1 MKRFSGRAVLIT
13 GAAGAIGE
21 AAGKRFA
28 DEGARVALMDRD
40 AARVAQVADHLV
52 AQGHAA
58 LPLAVDVADEPALA
72 AAIAQA
78 EAHFGRI
85 DVVFNNAGIGGYDVS
100 VADMSSEQWD
110 QVIAVN
116 LRGVFLGCKYSVP
129 ALARAGGGAIVNMGS
144 STGRHDALPGSA
156 AYMASKA
163 AVEALTRSLALQVA
177 RYRIRVNTIC
187 PGIIQTPLSFSQG
200 RNAHLYASAGDNKTE
215 TPLSAEAEQFFAR
228 FAARIPLGRV
238 GQPEDVAA
246 AVAFLASDQAR
257 HITGTALLIDGG
269 QTMRRWISAPDLA
282 VDISI

>member
-1 MKRFSGRAVLIT
+1 MQRFTGRTVLIT
-13 GAAGAIGE
+13 GAAGAIGQ
-21 AAGKRFA
+21 AAAERFA
-28 DEGARVALMDRD
+28 DEGAQVALIDRD
-40 AARVAQVADHLV
+40 AARVAQVAEQLA

-58 LPLAVDVADEPALA
+58 LPLAADVADEPALA

-78 EAHFGRI
+78 EGHFGGI
-85 DVVFNNAGIGGYDVS
+85 DVVFNNAGVGGYDIT
-100 VADMSSEQWD
+100 VADMPSEQWD

-163 AVEALTRSLALQVA
+163 AVEALTKSLALQVA
-177 RYRIRVNTIC
+177 RYRIRVNVIC
-187 PGIIQTPLSFSQG
+187 PGIIQTPLSLGQK
-200 RNAHLYASAGDNKTE
+200 AG
-215 TPLSAEAEQFFAR
+215 AEAEAFFAR

-238 GQPEDVAA
+238 GQPRDVAA

-257 HITGTALLIDGG
+257 QITGAALLIDGG

-282 VDISI
+282 DHDGDLPASG